1 VAGRPPAS
9 PPDGD
14 ACAQTPSVE
23 DVDDDGFDDLVA
35 HFRSRETGL
44 IRGDVEACLVGMTF
58 DGVEL
63 FGCDAILTVP
73 ACGIGFELILA
84 LPPLLVLRRR
94 RLRQA

>member
-1 VAGRPPAS
+1 
-9 PPDGD
+9 
-14 ACAQTPSVE
+14 
-23 DVDDDGFDDLVA
+23 
-35 HFRSRETGL
+35 
-44 IRGDVEACLVGMTF
+44 VEACLVGMTF

-63 FGCDAILTVP
+63 FGCDVILTVP